1 MTSSLLVKTM
11 AGAIQLAQR
20 AEKLMVRLTDTQLYT
35 VDAKCG
41 TQMAAAQNVRSGSSP
56 GPTNDPDL

>member
-1 MTSSLLVKTM
+1 M

-35 VDAKCG
+35 VIYSYIGAYEK
-41 TQMAAAQNVRSGSSP
+41 TPSAERK
-56 GPTNDPDL
+56 